1 MTESDLNKPFTV
13 HAKNLRRIL
22 RNILARDH
30 LQPKSRLLQQR
41 QDGPHYHAKAMEMDW
56 ICDEK
61 RARQPIPHSPSLDT
75 RGEAETRANQEHLA
89 LNCIEGE
96 PKTLYHTRGE
106 AETGRRGAQ
115 DLLSHLGDRSEVGP
129 EWTGVGY
136 LFCRPICQLE

>member
-1 MTESDLNKPFTV
+1 MYFPLLYGSECWRMTESDLNKPFTV

-56 ICDEK
+56 I
-61 RARQPIPHSPSLDT
+61 
-75 RGEAETRANQEHLA
+75 GEAETRANQDHLA
-89 LNCIEGE
+89 SNCIEGE

-106 AETGRRGAQ
+106 AETGRRRAQ